1 MLALRKKS
9 SRTRTRAAKEE
20 TDPLPTDDPASCPL
34 RIDYH
39 HVFATY
45 PGVIEELF
53 TTLQAYLRELAV
65 SDTLL
70 VRLGTARSAQA
81 LGEYTE
87 QLAANV
93 QARTTQVATLQTL
106 LSFLAHQRA
115 DSEEEPPVSIH

>member
-1 MLALRKKS
+1 MLASRKKP
-9 SRTRTRAAKEE
+9 SRTRTRAAKEG
-20 TDPLPTDDPASCPL
+20 TDPLPTDDPARCPL
-34 RIDYH
+34 WIDYP

-70 VRLGTARSAQA
+70 VRLGTAQSAQA
-81 LGEYTE
+81 LGEYTG

-93 QARTTQVATLQTL
+93 QARTSQLATLQTL
-106 LSFLAHQRA
+106 FSFLAQQRA
-115 DSEEEPPVSIH
+115 GIEEEPPLSIH